1 MEDRVFAKPQDRIVD
16 FAFNSDV
23 VDVFPDMIRRSV
35 PGYELVIPMSGLMAA
50 RHMGVAGTAFDLGC
64 SLGAS
69 SLALLAQ
76 CDSSK
81 VRVVGVDSSPA
92 MIAQA
97 EQNISDPRMSFRCE
111 DMLTSDI
118 SGASVVMLNFVVQ
131 FLAPEHRLALLTRI
145 AEQMDPSGLLILSEK
160 VRNADPQLQTFYD
173 TTHMA
178 WKRANG
184 YSELEVSQKRQA
196 LENVMQ
202 VETFETHAERL
213 TKAGFKHVVQWFH
226 CMNWVSFAASP
237 THVLYDPSDDSGE

>member
-16 FAFNSDV
+16 FVFNNDV
-23 VDVFPDMIRRSV
+23 VNVFPDMIRRSV
-35 PGYELVIPMSGLMAA
+35 PGYELVIPVGGLIAA
-50 RHMGVAGTAFDLGC
+50 RHMGKEGKAFDLGC

-76 CDSSK
+76 CDSPK

-111 DMLTSDI
+111 NILTSDI
-118 SGASVVMLNFVVQ
+118 SGADVVMLNFVVQ
-131 FLAPEHRLALLTRI
+131 FLDPARRLALLTRV

-160 VRNADPQLQTFYD
+160 VRSADPQLQTFYD

-184 YSELEVSQKRQA
+184 YSELEVSQKRKA

-202 VETFETHAERL
+202 VDTFQTHAERL
-213 TKAGFKHVVQWFH
+213 TKAGFNHVVQWFH
-226 CMNWVSFAASP
+226 CMNWVSLAVSP
-237 THVLYDPSDDSGE
+237 TQVLYDASNDSSE

>member
-1 MEDRVFAKPQDRIVD
+1 
-16 FAFNSDV
+16 
-23 VDVFPDMIRRSV
+23 
-35 PGYELVIPMSGLMAA
+35 MSGLMAA
-50 RHMGVAGTAFDLGC
+50 RHLGEAGTAFDLGC

-76 CDSSK
+76 CDSPK
-81 VRVVGVDSSPA
+81 VRVVGIDSSSA

-97 EQNISDPRMSFRCE
+97 AQNISDPRMSLRCE

-160 VRNADPQLQTFYD
+160 VRSADPQLQTFYD

-196 LENVMQ
+196 LENVMR
-202 VETFETHAERL
+202 VDTSETHAERL
-213 TKAGFKHVVQWFH
+213 SRAGFKHVVQWFH

-237 THVLYDPSDDSGE
+237 TQVLYDASDDPSE

>member
-16 FAFNSDV
+16 FAFNNDV
-23 VDVFPDMIRRSV
+23 VNVFPDMIRRSV
-35 PGYELVIPMSGLMAA
+35 LGYELVIPVGALIAA
-50 RHMGVAGTAFDLGC
+50 RHMGKEGKAFDLGC

-76 CDSSK
+76 CNGPK
-81 VRVVGVDSSPA
+81 VRVVGVDSSSA

-111 DMLTSDI
+111 DILTSDI
-118 SGASVVMLNFVVQ
+118 SGADVVMLNFVVQ
-131 FLAPEHRLALLTRI
+131 FLHPAHRLALLTRV

-160 VRNADPQLQTFYD
+160 VQNADPQVQTFYD
-173 TTHMA
+173 ATHLA

-184 YSELEVSQKRQA
+184 YSRLEVSQKRQA
-196 LENVMQ
+196 LENVMR
-202 VETFETHAERL
+202 VETPEAHAKRL
-213 TKAGFKHVVQWFH
+213 TKAGFNHVVQWFH

-237 THVLYDPSDDSGE
+237 TQVLHDPGE

>member
-23 VDVFPDMIRRSV
+23 VNVFPDMIRRSV
-35 PGYELVIPMSGLMAA
+35 PGYELVIPVGGLIAA
-50 RHMGVAGTAFDLGC
+50 RHMGKAGTAFDLGC

-69 SLALLAQ
+69 SLALLTQ
-76 CDSSK
+76 CDSPK

-111 DMLTSDI
+111 DILTSDI
-118 SGASVVMLNFVVQ
+118 SGADVVMLNFVVQ
-131 FLAPEHRLALLTRI
+131 FLDPAHRLALLTRV

-160 VRNADPQLQTFYD
+160 VQNADPQVQTFYD
-173 TTHMA
+173 ATHLA

-184 YSELEVSQKRQA
+184 YSQLEVSQKRQA
-196 LENVMQ
+196 LENVMR
-202 VETFETHAERL
+202 VETPEAHAKRL
-213 TKAGFKHVVQWFH
+213 TKAGFNHVVQWFH

-237 THVLYDPSDDSGE
+237 TQVLHDPGE